1 MKRRDFLRLTGAAA
15 AAAALKPIL
24 FEMPTYEYV
33 KTGEVLGK
41 CLDFAAQYEKK

>member
-24 FEMPTYEYV
+24 FEILTGEYV
-33 KTGEVLGK
+33 KSDVMLRK
-41 CLDFAAQYEKK
+41 CIDFDA

>member
-1 MKRRDFLRLTGAAA
+1 MKRRDFLRLTGAAVA
-15 AAAALKPIL
+15 ATVLKPIL
-24 FEMPTYEYV
+24 FEMLTGEYV